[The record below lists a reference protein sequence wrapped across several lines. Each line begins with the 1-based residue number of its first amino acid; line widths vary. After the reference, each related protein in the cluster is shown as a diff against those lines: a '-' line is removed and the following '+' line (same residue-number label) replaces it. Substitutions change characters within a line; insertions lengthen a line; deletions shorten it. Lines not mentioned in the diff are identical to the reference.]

1 MKKHRVDLMKTR
13 LVLIRMFLMLLLFQ
27 APHALA
33 INSNKWP
40 VFLDK
45 ETGFRISYPPSW
57 EIVPNKGPNVKISF
71 SPKDGFGNCN
81 VVAQPLP
88 EINDY
93 SQEVLNKEI
102 ESLPLNSETWE
113 SLLNMPRSKF
123 SIIEQK
129 RVSANQVSAIYGI
142 LEVKADSLSGAFFM
156 IKMVAFMLTPGKRW
170 SVTGGVSTYD
180 SSEGRTRFTHLQP
193 YFSKM
198 FDSFFFLN
206 ARDANNQKLENIKS
220 ASIEDVA
227 SLIAYNHNQNAH
239 NILDPMTSSSSAKAV
254 GKNVIFTN
262 VLRVRKGLS
271 KSELKQFQTELY
283 NEIVPKVC
291 AHNSENEAFKR
302 GLYYTFVYNSIH
314 GENLARI
321 KIDTQTCKK

>member
-1 MKKHRVDLMKTR
+1 
-13 LVLIRMFLMLLLFQ
+13 MLLLFQ
-27 APHALA
+27 TPHALA
-33 INSNKWP
+33 LDSNKWP
-40 VFLDK
+40 VFVDK
-45 ETGFRISYPPSW
+45 ETGLRISYPPSW

-71 SPKDGFGNCN
+71 SPKDGPGNCN

-102 ESLPLNSETWE
+102 EHLPLNFETWE

-156 IKMVAFMLTPGKRW
+156 KKMVAFMLTPGKRW
-170 SVTGGVSTYD
+170 AVTGGVSTYD

-193 YFSKM
+193 YLSKV
-198 FDSFFFLN
+198 FESFIFLN
-206 ARDANNQKLENIKS
+206 TRKVNNQQPESIKS
-220 ASIEDVA
+220 ASIEYVA
-227 SLIAYNHNQNAH
+227 SQIAYNHNQNAQ
-239 NILDPMTSSSSAKAV
+239 NMLDAMTSSSSAKAV

-291 AHNSENEAFKR
+291 TQNSENEAFKK
-302 GLYYTFVYNSIH
+302 GLYYTFVYKSIH

-321 KIDTQTCKK
+321 KIDMQTCKE